1 MKGLTHVI
9 FGFGFV
15 GIILSYLNLAFPLW
29 IIGTLIISPILS
41 RVPDYD
47 QKVAKITFNQ
57 IVPHRGKHSHNL
69 LYGIPVIAAFLVVD
83 SPILVL
89 LLVSIFGALFAHT
102 LVDAFNSAGV
112 WFGIFKISVG
122 NLRWDSFFANSFF
135 KLIGIV
141 LLTISLLPYI

>member
-9 FGFGFV
+9 FGLGFV
-15 GIILSYLNLAFPLW
+15 SVLLSFMNVPFPLW
-29 IIGTLIISPILS
+29 IIGTLIISPIFS
-41 RVPDYD
+41 RLPDYD
-47 QKVAKITFNQ
+47 QKVARITFNH

-69 LYGIPVIAAFLVVD
+69 LYIIPVIAAFFLTD
-83 SPILVL
+83 YEILVL
-89 LLVSIFGALFAHT
+89 LLISVFGALFAHT

-112 WFGIFKISVG
+112 WFGIFKISFG

-141 LLTISLLPYI
+141 LLTISILPYM

>member
-9 FGFGFV
+9 FGLGFV
-15 GIILSYLNLAFPLW
+15 GMLLYIFNMPFPLW
-29 IIGTLIISPILS
+29 VIGTIIISPIFS
-41 RVPDYD
+41 RMPDYD
-47 QKVAKITFNQ
+47 QKVAKITFNH

-69 LYGIPVIAAFLVVD
+69 LYGFPVITSFFVID

-89 LLVSIFGALFAHT
+89 LLISVFGALFAHT

-112 WFGIFKISVG
+112 WFGTIKISLG
-122 NLRWDSFFANSFF
+122 NLRWDSLLANTFF

-141 LLTISLLPYI
+141 LLTISILPYM